1 MELEGV
7 KAETSNLVTL
17 FDIFL
22 CAFVKHMLN
31 NYFPVNDPVLG
42 VYSGILHSNHSP
54 LVRRRI
60 GLAGLPLLYSTKQE
74 WWQA

>member
-1 MELEGV
+1 
-7 KAETSNLVTL
+7 
-17 FDIFL
+17 
-22 CAFVKHMLN
+22 MLN

-60 GLAGLPLLYSTKQE
+60 GLASLPLLYSTKQE
-74 WWQA
+74 WWQAWAVLAGRFTSLSTHFEVSSGCEL